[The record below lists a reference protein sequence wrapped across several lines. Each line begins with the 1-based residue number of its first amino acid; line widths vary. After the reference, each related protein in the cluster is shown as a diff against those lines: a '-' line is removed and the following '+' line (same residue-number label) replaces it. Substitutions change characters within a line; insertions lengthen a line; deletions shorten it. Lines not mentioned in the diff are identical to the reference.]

1 MPSLDCEAL
10 EKAAKKRTA
19 SRLDSIGTMVTTSPG
34 GIEDVKTIMGMSA
47 SGLNQID
54 DCKTKSAAA
63 SVVDRNEL
71 FTSASSFH
79 RANEM
84 LLTATMN
91 LRGSRGEQS
100 LLEKRL
106 RQRGISQGDL
116 ICPQIKAN
124 REPRKTIGELL
135 SGEAS

>member
-34 GIEDVKTIMGMSA
+34 GIEDVKTVMGMSA

-54 DCKTKSAAA
+54 DGKTKSAAA
-63 SVVDRNEL
+63 SVVDRNEM

-91 LRGSRGEQS
+91 LRGSRGE
-100 LLEKRL
+100 
-106 RQRGISQGDL
+106 
-116 ICPQIKAN
+116 
-124 REPRKTIGELL
+124 
-135 SGEAS
+135 